1 LVRDLRGLLQQLNGK
16 GLLMDSLFFNE
27 EHTLLVDMVKD
38 FANTEIAPIAHDM
51 DKNCEIPKKI
61 ISQMAELGL
70 MGIPI
75 PEKYGGAGM
84 DTVAYAAA
92 VLELAKVDASVAIT
106 MAAHT
111 SLGSLPIAIAG
122 TEEQK
127 QKYLPKLAS
136 GEVLGAFGLTEP
148 EAGSDAGSTKTNAVL
163 DGDEYVVNG
172 GKIFIT
178 NSSLAGLLTLTTNII
193 ENGENKGIGALIVE
207 TDNSG
212 LKIGPKE
219 KKMGWHASDTRQLFF
234 ENMRVPKENLLGQP
248 TEGFKTFLKTLTG
261 GRISVAALSCG
272 TAEGAYQQALN
283 YSTERKAFGKEIHK
297 FQAVGFKLAD
307 MATDIEAAKL
317 LTFHAAWMK
326 DQGKDVT
333 KVAAM
338 AKLFASEAAMRIT
351 TEAIQIHG
359 GYGYV
364 KEYDVERFFRD
375 AKVLEIGEGTSE
387 IQRIIIAR
395 ELVKTFSKAA

>member
-1 LVRDLRGLLQQLNGK
+1 
-16 GLLMDSLFFNE
+16 MDSLFFNE

-38 FANTEIAPIAHDM
+38 FANTEIAPIAYDM
-51 DKNCEIPKKI
+51 DKNCEIPKMI

-127 QKYLPKLAS
+127 QKYLPKLAT
-136 GEVLGAFGLTEP
+136 GEIIGAFGLTEP
-148 EAGSDAGSTKTNAVL
+148 SAGSDAGSTITTAELN
-163 DGDEYVVNG
+163 GDEYVVNG

-207 TDNSG
+207 TDNPG

-219 KKMGWHASDTRQLFF
+219 KKMGWRASDTRQLFF

-272 TAEGAYQQALN
+272 TAEGAYQKALN

-333 KVAAM
+333 KAAAM

-351 TEAIQIHG
+351 TEAIQVHG

>member
-1 LVRDLRGLLQQLNGK
+1 
-16 GLLMDSLFFNE
+16 MDNLFFRE
-27 EHTLLVDMVKD
+27 EHSMLVDMVRD
-38 FANTEIAPIAHDM
+38 FANTEIAPIAQDM
-51 DKNCEIPKKI
+51 EKNGKIPNEI

-70 MGIPI
+70 MGIPV
-75 PEKYGGAGM
+75 PEEYGGAGM

-92 VLELAKVDASVAIT
+92 VMELAKVDASVAIT

-111 SLGSLPIAIAG
+111 SLGSMPIVIAG

-127 QKYLPKLAS
+127 LKYLPKLAS
-136 GEVLGAFGLTEP
+136 GKVIGAFGLTEP
-148 EAGSDAGSTKTNAVL
+148 GAGSDAGSTKTTAEL
-163 DGDEYVVNG
+163 DGDEYIVNG

-178 NSSLAGLLTLTTNII
+178 NSSLAGILTLTTNII

-207 TDNSG
+207 TDNPG

-219 KKMGWHASDTRQLFF
+219 KKMGWRASDTRQLFF
-234 ENMRVPKENLLGQP
+234 ENMRVPKENVLGQP
-248 TEGFKTFLKTLTG
+248 TDGFQTFLKTLIG
-261 GRISVAALSCG
+261 GRISVSALSCG
-272 TAEGAYQQALN
+272 TAEGAFQKALQ
-283 YSTERKAFGKEIHK
+283 YSTERTAFGKEITA

-326 DQGKDVT
+326 DQGKDVL
-333 KVAAM
+333 KQAAQ

-351 TEAIQIHG
+351 TEAIQIFG

-387 IQRIIIAR
+387 VQRIIIAR
-395 ELVKTFSKAA
+395 ELVKTLSKAA

>member
-1 LVRDLRGLLQQLNGK
+1 
-16 GLLMDSLFFNE
+16 MDNLFFNE
-27 EHTLLVDMVKD
+27 EHTMLVKMVRN
-38 FANTEIAPIAHDM
+38 FANTEIAPIVQDM
-51 DKNCEIPKKI
+51 DKKGEIPKEI

-75 PEKYGGAGM
+75 SKEYGGAGM

-92 VLELAKVDASVAIT
+92 VMEIAKVDASVAIT

-122 TEEQK
+122 TDEQK
-127 QKYLPKLAS
+127 KKYLPRLAS
-136 GEVLGAFGLTEP
+136 GEILGAFGLTEP
-148 EAGSDAGSTKTNAVL
+148 SAGSDAGSTKTTAEL
-163 DGDEYVVNG
+163 DGDEYVING

-178 NSSLAGLLTLTTNII
+178 NSSIAGLLTITTNII
-193 ENGENKGIGALIVE
+193 EHGENKGIGALIVE
-207 TDNSG
+207 TDNPG

-219 KKMGWHASDTRQLFF
+219 KKMGWCASDTRQLFF

-261 GRISVAALSCG
+261 GRISLAALSCG
-272 TAEGAYQQALN
+272 TAEGAYQKALQ

-297 FQAVGFKLAD
+297 FQAIGFKLAD
-307 MATDIEAAKL
+307 MATEIEAAKL

-326 DQGKDVT
+326 DQGRDVT
-333 KVAAM
+333 KQAAM
-338 AKLFASEAAMRIT
+338 AKLFASETAMRVT

-375 AKVLEIGEGTSE
+375 AKILEIGEGTSE
-387 IQRIIIAR
+387 IQRIIISR
-395 ELVKTFSKAA
+395 ELIKTFSKVA

>member
-1 LVRDLRGLLQQLNGK
+1 
-16 GLLMDSLFFNE
+16 MDSLFFNE

-148 EAGSDAGSTKTNAVL
+148 EAGSDAGSTKTTAVL

>member
-1 LVRDLRGLLQQLNGK
+1 
-16 GLLMDSLFFNE
+16 MDNLFFRE
-27 EHTLLVDMVKD
+27 EHSMLVDMVRD
-38 FANTEIAPIAHDM
+38 FANTEIAPIAQDM
-51 DKNCEIPKKI
+51 EKNGKIPNEI

-70 MGIPI
+70 MGIPV
-75 PEKYGGAGM
+75 PEEYGGAGM

-92 VLELAKVDASVAIT
+92 VMELAKVDASVAIT

-111 SLGSLPIAIAG
+111 SLGSMPIVIAG

-127 QKYLPKLAS
+127 LKYLPKLAS
-136 GEVLGAFGLTEP
+136 GKVIGAFGLTEP
-148 EAGSDAGSTKTNAVL
+148 GAGSDAGSTKTTAEL
-163 DGDEYVVNG
+163 DGDEYIVNG

-178 NSSLAGLLTLTTNII
+178 NSSLAGILTLTTNII

-207 TDNSG
+207 TDNPG

-219 KKMGWHASDTRQLFF
+219 KKMGWRASDTRQLFF
-234 ENMRVPKENLLGQP
+234 ENMRVPKENVLGQP
-248 TEGFKTFLKTLTG
+248 TDGFQTFLKTLIG
-261 GRISVAALSCG
+261 GRISVSALSCG
-272 TAEGAYQQALN
+272 TAEGAFQKALQ
-283 YSTERKAFGKEIHK
+283 YSTERKAFGKEITA

-326 DQGKDVT
+326 DQGKDVL
-333 KVAAM
+333 KQAAQ

-351 TEAIQIHG
+351 TEAIQIFG

-387 IQRIIIAR
+387 VQRIIIAR
-395 ELVKTFSKAA
+395 ELVKTLSKAA

>member
-1 LVRDLRGLLQQLNGK
+1 
-16 GLLMDSLFFNE
+16 MDSLFFNE

-136 GEVLGAFGLTEP
+136 GQVLGAFGLTEP
-148 EAGSDAGSTKTNAVL
+148 EAGSDAGSTKTTAELN
-163 DGDEYVVNG
+163 GDEYVVNG

-375 AKVLEIGEGTSE
+375 AKILEIGEGTSE

>member
-1 LVRDLRGLLQQLNGK
+1 
-16 GLLMDSLFFNE
+16 MDNLFFNE
-27 EHTLLVDMVKD
+27 EHIMLVKMVRD
-38 FANTEIAPIAHDM
+38 FAKTEIAPIAQAM
-51 DKNCEIPKKI
+51 DEECEIPKKL

-75 PEKYGGAGM
+75 SEKYGGAGM

-92 VLELAKVDASVAIT
+92 VMELAKVDASVAIT

-127 QKYLPKLAS
+127 QTYLPQLAS
-136 GEVLGAFGLTEP
+136 GKMIGAFGLTEP
-148 EAGSDAGSTKTNAVL
+148 SAGSDAGSTKTTAEL

-178 NSSLAGLLTLTTNII
+178 NSSIAGLLTLTTIII
-193 ENGENKGIGALIVE
+193 EHGENKGIGALIVE
-207 TDNSG
+207 TDNPG
-212 LKIGPKE
+212 LKFGSKE
-219 KKMGWHASDTRQLFF
+219 KKMGWRASDTRQLFF

-248 TEGFKTFLKTLTG
+248 TDGFKTFLKTLTG

-272 TAEGAYQQALN
+272 TAEGAYQKALQ
-283 YSTERKAFGKEIHK
+283 YSTERKAFGKEINK
-297 FQAVGFKLAD
+297 FQAIGFKLTD

-333 KVAAM
+333 KEAAM

-375 AKVLEIGEGTSE
+375 AKILEIGEGTSE

-395 ELVKTFSKAA
+395 ELIKTMNKTA

>member
-1 LVRDLRGLLQQLNGK
+1 
-16 GLLMDSLFFNE
+16 M
-27 EHTLLVDMVKD
+27 
-38 FANTEIAPIAHDM
+38 
-51 DKNCEIPKKI
+51 
-61 ISQMAELGL
+61 
-70 MGIPI
+70 
-75 PEKYGGAGM
+75 
-84 DTVAYAAA
+84 
-92 VLELAKVDASVAIT
+92 LELAKVEASVAIT

-127 QKYLPKLAS
+127 QKYLPKLAT
-136 GEVLGAFGLTEP
+136 GEIIGAFGLTEP
-148 EAGSDAGSTKTNAVL
+148 SAGSDAGSTKTTAVL

-207 TDNSG
+207 TDNPG

-219 KKMGWHASDTRQLFF
+219 KKMGWRASDTRQLFF

-272 TAEGAYQQALN
+272 TAEGAYQKALN

-333 KVAAM
+333 KAAAM

-351 TEAIQIHG
+351 TEAIQVHG